1 MAELAAKLAHRQA
14 VNEGETE
21 AKMRSVP
28 KNVYTE
34 FDEFTR
40 KEIKEY
46 EKIFKKYVLLF
57 LFLMFIFTQ

>member
-14 VNEGETE
+14 VNEGEAE

-34 FDEFTR
+34 FEEFTR

-46 EKIFKKYVLLF
+46 EKIFKKYVF
-57 LFLMFIFTQ
+57 LF